1 MEKCPSRAVSGPPH
15 SGDTHT
21 MGLYPQA
28 PFLTPHFSPPSPLPG
43 PTFVLQAAVGLV
55 AAVLAVVEAVADE
68 AQADAKPSVTQM
80 LVPGAALCGVPGRR
94 AGGRALRTPCPKSPA
109 PGKVLGVLTLIGG
122 HGTVAGAEAGCAH
135 AAVGDEGDAQ
145 EVGVGVEGGGH
156 HVAAEPGG
164 TIPKRP
170 LSPPP
175 QKLGCRILPGSY
187 LAVPPRAG
195 AGSAAPSPCSS

>member
-80 LVPGAALCGVPGRR
+80 LIPGAALCGVPGRR

-170 LSPPP
+170 LLPLP

-187 LAVPPRAG
+187 LAVPP
-195 AGSAAPSPCSS
+195 